1 MRFGIWC
8 DGEFGIGE
16 SLSINDQ
23 WLLASPLAE
32 IFDSRRTKFE
42 LWNGTQGR
50 APSVFIGATGCVVEG
65 ASSAR
70 HAAIVKR

>member
-1 MRFGIWC
+1 MNG
-8 DGEFGIGE
+8 
-16 SLSINDQ
+16 Q
-23 WLLASPLAE
+23 WLLALSLAE

-70 HAAIVKR
+70 HAAIVEM